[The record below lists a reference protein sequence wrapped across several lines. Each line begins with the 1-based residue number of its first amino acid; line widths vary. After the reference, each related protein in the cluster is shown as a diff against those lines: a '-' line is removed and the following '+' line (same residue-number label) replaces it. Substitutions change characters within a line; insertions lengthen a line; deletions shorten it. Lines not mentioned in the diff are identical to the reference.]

1 MPDFITERPSSLD
14 GRRERSTRSRH
25 AIAKAMLDLMRETQ
39 SIPTVDAVADRAN
52 VSRRSVFRH
61 FPETNSLIIA
71 AVDVQRA
78 DVSARFAP
86 RDLSSLELT
95 DRVRAV
101 AQRLGRMNEY
111 ITPARSLVDQF
122 RRDHPVIDDML
133 KEDERTYTHHF
144 GLIFGD
150 ALAGQSAEDRGLV
163 LQAMVSAAGWA
174 TWRGL
179 RKDQFLSVLAARKV
193 VEHTLCALLKA
204 SPG

>member
-1 MPDFITERPSSLD
+1 MPEFITERPSSLD

-25 AIAKAMLDLMRETQ
+25 AIARAMLDLMRETQ

-71 AVDVQRA
+71 AVDMQRT

-86 RDLSSLELT
+86 RDLSTLGLPE
-95 DRVRAV
+95 RVRAV
-101 AQRLGRMNEY
+101 SQRLGRMNEY

-122 RRDHPVIDDML
+122 RKDHPVIDDML
-133 KEDERTYTHHF
+133 KEDERTYTHHL
-144 GLIFGD
+144 GLIFRDG
-150 ALAGQSAEDRGLV
+150 LEHHSAEDRDLV

-179 RKDQFLSVLAARKV
+179 RKDQFLSVLGARKV
-193 VEHTLCALLKA
+193 VEYTLCALLTVRP
-204 SPG
+204 S